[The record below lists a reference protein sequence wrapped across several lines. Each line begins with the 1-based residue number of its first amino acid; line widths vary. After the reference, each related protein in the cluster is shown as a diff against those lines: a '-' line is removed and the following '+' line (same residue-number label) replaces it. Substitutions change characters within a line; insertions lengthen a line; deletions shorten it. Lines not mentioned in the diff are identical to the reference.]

1 MAPAQAEGDALEW
14 LGHWTVRTSSQDE
27 FYGES
32 EIEPDSAMRIY
43 VLKVAKEQLEKLG
56 RNKSTQDSP
65 EPHYHVLLYT
75 AGARQAETKFDLQR
89 DELEK
94 RVLEPYRDL
103 RPIVIG
109 GRTLSAQDLQRVEIF
124 RSERSSQQFNEWSL
138 SNARSGVPGWY
149 EGETDIVDVTDELIT
164 TPSIPHLPHNADAV
178 ELLCSRFHAVAKQ
191 LRVRRPGRATLGAN
205 ASRSPGFSCTSSR
218 C

>member
-1 MAPAQAEGDALEW
+1 VRPSDDPIQLQEVAFVFLDNLEFRVMAPAQAEGDALEW

-75 AGARQAETKFDLQR
+75 AGARQAET
-89 DELEK
+89 
-94 RVLEPYRDL
+94 
-103 RPIVIG
+103 
-109 GRTLSAQDLQRVEIF
+109 
-124 RSERSSQQFNEWSL
+124 
-138 SNARSGVPGWY
+138 
-149 EGETDIVDVTDELIT
+149 
-164 TPSIPHLPHNADAV
+164 
-178 ELLCSRFHAVAKQ
+178 
-191 LRVRRPGRATLGAN
+191 
-205 ASRSPGFSCTSSR
+205 
-218 C
+218 